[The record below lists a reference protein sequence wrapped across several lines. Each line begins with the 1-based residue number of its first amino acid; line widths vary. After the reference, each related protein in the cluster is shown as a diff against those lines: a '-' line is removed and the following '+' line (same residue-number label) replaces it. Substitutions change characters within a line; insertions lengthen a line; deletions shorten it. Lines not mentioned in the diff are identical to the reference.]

1 MSPPTDAATS
11 KIFPSPGVDVRPVV
25 EFLEIEI
32 GVHIAVL
39 VGVFVQTVDVLVT
52 QGQKITHRFAP
63 AGEADIGVGCRGEGA
78 KHLVVPVY
86 IWIELVVMFDR
97 AVVPVLIGIEL
108 RLGVVW
114 VPSAE
119 IVADRFVVKGGIGV
133 RVDELGQRYRFLPS
147 LVETYFHLGFP
158 DRTAFGRNPDH
169 AVGSLYSELG
179 QRSGVFEYGLG
190 LDFRGGKTVH
200 RGFEPIDVDQRLAGV
215 PRTEAADIEYGGIVA
230 RFARRFVLRSVRGAC
245 RRVSGPHSIRIRRS
259 LVALYGRNGGCH
271 PEPAADAGRGRK
283 ATLKIVLFQRDGHLV
298 RKAIEDLGHVPR
310 HFDPQGGG
318 VLDAEPSFV
327 VRCRR
332 LLPAV
337 TMAPAIGKPDS
348 STTCPC
354 AVRCA

>member
-1 MSPPTDAATS
+1 
-11 KIFPSPGVDVRPVV
+11 
-25 EFLEIEI
+25 
-32 GVHIAVL
+32 
-39 VGVFVQTVDVLVT
+39 
-52 QGQKITHRFAP
+52 
-63 AGEADIGVGCRGEGA
+63 
-78 KHLVVPVY
+78 
-86 IWIELVVMFDR
+86 MFDR

-179 QRSGVFEYGLG
+179 QRSGVFEYGYG

-230 RFARRFVLRSVRGAC
+230 RFAGGLFYGQ
-245 RRVSGPHSIRIRRS
+245 SGELAGEYPARIRYEFVVQ
-259 LVALYGRNGGCH
+259 LVALYG
-271 PEPAADAGRGRK
+271 
-283 ATLKIVLFQRDGHLV
+283 
-298 RKAIEDLGHVPR
+298 
-310 HFDPQGGG
+310 
-318 VLDAEPSFV
+318 
-327 VRCRR
+327 
-332 LLPAV
+332 
-337 TMAPAIGKPDS
+337 
-348 STTCPC
+348 
-354 AVRCA
+354 